1 MESVS
6 PAVKTSGRPPGPSP
20 AAFSRGGNE
29 NRGDTKGKDRVYS
42 PLFAKACPSC
52 NYLKAHTRIFAHTL
66 CKDLTGPL
74 IVPWSSEAKFF
85 FFCFLSQRSTT
96 LH

>member
-1 MESVS
+1 MV
-6 PAVKTSGRPPGPSP
+6 ALLDLLLLLLAG
-20 AAFSRGGNE
+20 GGNE

-52 NYLKAHTRIFAHTL
+52 NYLNAHTRIFAHTL

-85 FFCFLSQRSTT
+85 FLFSVASLHDVALSRS
-96 LH
+96 LQS